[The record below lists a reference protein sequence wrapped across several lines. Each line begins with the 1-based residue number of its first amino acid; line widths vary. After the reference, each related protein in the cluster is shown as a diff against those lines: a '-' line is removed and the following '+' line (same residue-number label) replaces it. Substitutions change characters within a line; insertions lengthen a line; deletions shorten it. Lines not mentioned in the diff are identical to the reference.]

1 MCKKYKV
8 FVREHA
14 MQSHDLLSRSWV
26 EWRDDVMRTE

>member
-1 MCKKYKV
+1 MRKKYKV

-26 EWRDDVMRTE
+26 DGEMT